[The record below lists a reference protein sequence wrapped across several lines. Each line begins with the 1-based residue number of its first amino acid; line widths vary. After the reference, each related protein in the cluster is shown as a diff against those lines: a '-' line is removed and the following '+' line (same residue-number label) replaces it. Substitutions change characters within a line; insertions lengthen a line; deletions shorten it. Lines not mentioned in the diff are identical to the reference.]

1 MSVGVLLCICCFNDF
16 LFFDLPDLTNAIVS
30 FLTVSL
36 QKHTCLTLKGQQL
49 VRMQQLK
56 CWAFHADVLLNVLP
70 ASDCVFPAE
79 HTLSPLRVWFN
90 VRVLV
95 SWLHLFSSDLS
106 LSFCMLISHTC
117 RCVMSGADVE
127 VYLSQVHDG
136 SVSSGFRALYE
147 ERLLLDVTLLIE
159 EHHFQVHLQ
168 TRVWIT
174 HAREKSTIADVRV
187 HPLAGPQGASGNP
200 ERLLPGHVHSR
211 HEGEGPGQDPHE
223 GADGCRV
230 RPHPQVHVLRVT
242 GAQHAHCP
250 GDFAGNA
257 TDLGVSACC
266 TTVLHLTVP
275 SSYCA
280 NRQPCMSSW
289 RRQWSSAAPSCWP
302 RSVWR
307 TVLRSCASWKTLV
320 LVWRVSRSSSITS
333 FLTTLSPSW
342 TDLTSCPTWALRDCR
357 FLFVCWVLA
366 RQPAHFCRIN
376 HTVNKSFSTFKFC

>member
-1 MSVGVLLCICCFNDF
+1 M
-16 LFFDLPDLTNAIVS
+16 
-30 FLTVSL
+30 
-36 QKHTCLTLKGQQL
+36 QKHSCLTLKGQQL

-56 CWAFHADVLLNVLP
+56 CWAFHADVLLNALP
-70 ASDCVFPAE
+70 ASDSVYPAE
-79 HTLSPLRVWFN
+79 HTHTHFLLWEFDLMYT
-90 VRVLV
+90 LV
-95 SWLHLFSSDLS
+95 SWLHLCPELSVLIYLS
-106 LSFCMLISHTC
+106 LSFCMLISHTS

-174 HAREKSTIADVRV
+174 HAREKSTIVDVQV
-187 HPLAGPQGASGNP
+187 HPLAGPQGASGHP

-211 HEGEGPGQDPHE
+211 HEGEGPGQNPHE

-230 RPHPQVHVLRVT
+230 RPHPQVHVLRLT

-257 TDLGVSACC
+257 TDLGVSTCC
-266 TTVLHLTVP
+266 ATVLHLPVP

-280 NRQPCMSSW
+280 NRRPCMSSW

-320 LVWRVSRSSSITS
+320 LAWRVSRSSSITS
-333 FLTTLSPSW
+333 SLTTLSPSW
-342 TDLTSCPTWALRDCR
+342 ADLTSCPTWASRDCR

-366 RQPAHFCRIN
+366 RQPAHFCRNN
-376 HTVNKSFSTFKFC
+376 HIVNKSTTFYI